1 MVDPETWY
9 HSLPKFVKYYGTVCF
24 LLAVIASLELG
35 LNIGYL
41 TLDWG
46 SIIHRLHVWRVLTN
60 FFVLGKF
67 GMGFVFYLYLLT
79 KYVGLLEGHEIYRN
93 KTVDFYFV
101 VAVMAAGLLVAQFL
115 FLPLPVL
122 SHSLIFGLFYYW
134 SKLEMETPLTIMG
147 FMIKAYQLPFA
158 VMIIMILLGD
168 SPIKEIAGLIIG
180 HVFYFVKEIVPDKY
194 GTTYLETPE
203 WFKKFFPNER
213 QEAAWASF
221 GGRGNVAN

>member
-1 MVDPETWY
+1 M
-9 HSLPKFVKYYGTVCF
+9 F
-24 LLAVIASLELG
+24 LLSVIASLDLG

-41 TLDWG
+41 LLDWT
-46 SIIHRLHVWRVLTN
+46 SIFHKLHAWRIVTN

-93 KTVDFYFV
+93 KTTDFYYV
-101 VAVMAAGLLVAQFL
+101 VAVMAVFLLAAQFL

-122 SHSLIFGLFYYW
+122 AHSLIFGLFYYW

-168 SPIKEIAGLIIG
+168 SPIKEIAGLICG
-180 HVFYFVKEIVPDKY
+180 HLFYFVKEIVPDKY
-194 GTTYLETPE
+194 GKQYLETPQ
-203 WFKKFFPNER
+203 WFQNLFPNER
-213 QEAAWASF
+213 QEEAWASF
-221 GGRGNVAN
+221 RGRGNVAN